1 MSADCSLQVVESQC
15 RSGDLILANNKHLSN
30 AVQVN
35 EPQNLIWTR
44 VGTLFFCQRLFVLDD
59 TATLSL
65 LRDGC

>member
-1 MSADCSLQVVESQC
+1 MVSEDYGGVDGPE
-15 RSGDLILANNKHLSN
+15 HLSN